1 MSSNSPLT
9 RTLRRLLFGM
19 AALSLG
25 LVSPAFAQDKP
36 LPPGM
41 FSVAPGAGGP
51 ARPLTTN
58 MVLTLDDAIN
68 QALQRQPTIQAAQA
82 SLQSALAAQA
92 VANSHMA
99 GLSPAAAVR
108 RQQAALGVGAAEANV
123 RQVEMETK
131 NAVNRTYLGV
141 IYAREQLKLAD
152 DAVQTLRATFDVAKR
167 LLESG
172 SKNITKDDLDKLDIY
187 VNLAE
192 SRKGEALVGKARAL
206 AALRE
211 AIGLPHDAIF
221 DVDQGKLSRFY
232 EIAQEY
238 TKSNNVR
245 LNCNCATDM
254 AVRYRPELT
263 QASIFAEVAC
273 LEVQAQ
279 SRDLFHP
286 YSKTFAATS
295 DIHAK
300 VLPGSIINGEYR
312 PGPVG
317 PEFPTFLAG
326 SAAQRSE
333 RASILHGR
341 ALSVVDKARGLVA
354 LEAEEG
360 CARLN
365 RASEQIELLR
375 KASGKSTELYKKA
388 EEFFRQD
395 QYKTTDLLTAY
406 GLDVQNRS
414 QLNEAYYQFG
424 MTLAFLQRATAGR
437 LWECFE
443 VNK

>member
-1 MSSNSPLT
+1 MSNKHTTSRILR
-9 RTLRRLLFGM
+9 RTLLGT
-19 AALSLG
+19 ATLSLG
-25 LVSPAFAQDKP
+25 LCGWAGHAAAQEKA

-41 FSVAPGAGGP
+41 INVAPGQVP
-51 ARPLTTN
+51 AVQ
-58 MVLTLDDAIN
+58 VLTLDEAIN
-68 QALQRQPTIQAAQA
+68 LSMQRQPTIRAAQA
-82 SLQSALAAQA
+82 SLSSSLSAKS
-92 VANSHMA
+92 VADSPIA
-99 GLSPAAAVR
+99 GLMPAGNVR
-108 RQQAALGVGAAEANV
+108 RRQAALGVGAAEANV

-141 IYAREQLKLAD
+141 VYARTQLKLAD

-172 SKNITKDDLDKLDIY
+172 SKNITKDDLDKLEIY
-187 VNLAE
+187 LKLAE
-192 SRKGEALVGKARAL
+192 SRKGEAVVGMARAK

-211 AIGLPHDAIF
+211 AIGLPYDAVFEIDNG
-221 DVDQGKLSRFY
+221 DVTRFY
-232 EIAQEY
+232 VEAQRF
-238 TKSNNVR
+238 TKSKNVR
-245 LNCNCATDM
+245 LSCNCATEM
-254 AVRYRPELT
+254 AVKYRPELA
-263 QASIFAEVAC
+263 QASIFAEVTC

-286 YSKTFAATS
+286 YVKTFAATA

-300 VLPGSIINGEYR
+300 VLPSGLINGDYR

-317 PEFPTFLAG
+317 PEYPTFLAG

-333 RASILHGR
+333 RASILHER
-341 ALSVVDKARGLVA
+341 ANSVVDKARGLVA

-360 CARLN
+360 CAKLN
-365 RASEQIELLR
+365 RASEQIELLQD
-375 KASGKSTELYKKA
+375 ASKKSTDLYKKA

-406 GLDVQNRS
+406 ALDVNNRS

-424 MTLAFLQRATAGR
+424 MTLAYLQRATAGH

-443 VNK
+443 GNK